1 MNMKKK
7 ALFAS
12 MIGAALMLS
21 CGSNSQ
27 QADLQADIN
36 GQHQTDGDSTIYGLA
51 CDGCTDTILVILR
64 DVRKDPDTL
73 NILEASRRHRVFG
86 SLNIGHKVA
95 VMRNAED
102 STVGDIVIDMGSL
115 RGKWCYKVMPVM
127 RRRANMQEKTEEQLL
142 QMLPDSLR
150 ELLMTPREYGFHLIG
165 EGSIRPI
172 GEHQRALT
180 SDDKHFV
187 DYPTQPR
194 YRDWKI
200 ANGLLV
206 FSEVGIDSLGKQQ
219 TAHSDTAQLELLTP
233 DTLVLRFKDRLQGYY
248 KK

>member
-1 MNMKKK
+1 
-7 ALFAS
+7 
-12 MIGAALMLS
+12 MIGAVLMLA

-27 QADLQADIN
+27 QAHLQTETN
-36 GQHQTDGDSTIYGLA
+36 GQYQVEGDSTIYGLA

-86 SLNIGHKVA
+86 SLNIGHKLA
-95 VMRNAED
+95 VMRNAKD
-102 STVGDIVIDMGSL
+102 STVADIVIDMGSL
-115 RGKWCYKVMPVM
+115 CGRWCYKVMPVM
-127 RRRANMQEKTEEQLL
+127 RRRANMSEKTEEQLL

-172 GEHQRALT
+172 GEHSRALT
-180 SDDKHFV
+180 SDDKSFV
-187 DYPTQPR
+187 DYPTQRR

-200 ANGLLV
+200 INGLLV
-206 FSEVGIDSLGKQQ
+206 FSEMGIDSLGKPQ
-219 TAHSDTAQLELLTP
+219 TVHCDTAQLELLTP

-248 KK
+248 NGRKK

>member
-127 RRRANMQEKTEEQLL
+127 RRRANM
-142 QMLPDSLR
+142 P
-150 ELLMTPREYGFHLIG
+150 LLMTPREYGFHLIG

-206 FSEVGIDSLGKQQ
+206 FSEVGIDSVGKQQ
-219 TAHSDTAQLELLTP
+219 TVHSDTAQLELLTP